1 MPAPS
6 LATYIAICIAMV
18 LGYEQLY
25 RQWVKP
31 GAGVGVGAYW
41 VKPGDWELGDHV
53 NEVCCFD
60 SK

>member
-1 MPAPS
+1 MPAHS

-31 GAGVGVGAYW
+31 GGEQEWEWAG
-41 VKPGDWELGDHV
+41 ELIG
-53 NEVCCFD
+53 
-60 SK
+60 